1 MERTY
6 LSGIIDSP
14 SKEKSWRNS
23 ESSPSFYEA
32 KALLEQFFA
41 GINLKDY
48 QWVRPAAHEAT
59 FLHPGAS
66 AKIMHGKTMI
76 GYAGE
81 LHPKVASN
89 YELGADIP
97 VLFELD
103 LENCL
108 AVSETKVTVAA
119 QLKKFPPVSRDLAFM
134 VKEEVSYADFYA
146 AVQKNPR
153 KKYLEKVTLFDVYQG
168 EKMQEGYKS
177 FASEFVFQ
185 AKDKTLSEK
194 DINKEI
200 DALAKHL
207 EASVEA
213 SQR

>member
-1 MERTY
+1 MEELIFPG
-6 LSGIIDSP
+6 LSILHQ
-14 SKEKSWRNS
+14 KKSLGETPKAHQAFMKQKHCLNNS
-23 ESSPSFYEA
+23 
-32 KALLEQFFA
+32 FA

-119 QLKKFPPVSRDLAFM
+119 QLKSSSVSRDLAFM
-134 VKEEVSYADFYA
+134 VKEEVSYADFC
-146 AVQKNPR
+146 
-153 KKYLEKVTLFDVYQG
+153 
-168 EKMQEGYKS
+168 
-177 FASEFVFQ
+177 
-185 AKDKTLSEK
+185 
-194 DINKEI
+194 I
-200 DALAKHL
+200 
-207 EASVEA
+207 
-213 SQR
+213 